1 LLREF
6 GTGFLTQMHTKTR
19 KEKAGAGLGLVLYLW
34 PKTAPDDAVV
44 SRGCSPEV
52 AMEKILAVINLL
64 WLVWRGT
71 SAIADT
77 PLMGKGGPPHGIGA
91 YTCKEILA
99 QHPVGA
105 VSG

>member
-1 LLREF
+1 MKKL
-6 GTGFLTQMHTKTR
+6 
-19 KEKAGAGLGLVLYLW
+19 
-34 PKTAPDDAVV
+34 
-44 SRGCSPEV
+44 
-52 AMEKILAVINLL
+52 LAVINLL

-77 PLMGKGGPPHGIGA
+77 PLTGKGGPPHGIGA